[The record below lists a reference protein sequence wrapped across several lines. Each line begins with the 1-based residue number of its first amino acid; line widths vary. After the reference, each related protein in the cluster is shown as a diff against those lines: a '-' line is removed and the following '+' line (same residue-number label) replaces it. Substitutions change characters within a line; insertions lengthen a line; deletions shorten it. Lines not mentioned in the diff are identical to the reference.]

1 MWDNFEFRIRK
12 LRKTFEEG
20 EKFVLFVGAGQN
32 GGQNVRLLWND
43 LIRNSCKISFRQL
56 FQQIGLGFEDSRAI
70 LRAMGVEGSEA
81 KNDEKLVN
89 YLHSHFP
96 VEIQVS
102 IIKALMKNHY
112 IPTLQSQLYS
122 QCNHEVIK
130 KAFSLYSPIKDFP
143 DAPEGFRHLSSESDS
158 SGKELYT
165 LFVIAR
171 MILLNP
177 QIESVITYNFDNFIR
192 QAVKVL
198 LTNPENFFTD
208 EEIEFLHSRYAAND
222 GKKMRLADKVKI
234 VDMYGDVGSLQTT
247 RDYDV
252 FPVYHVHGYIPDPN
266 EEEISEDR
274 DIVLALEDFVEQQ
287 TGGLSW
293 QDAVQIKAFH
303 DSNILFIGCS
313 MTDLTMKRMINY
325 AHTQGYNNKIFIL
338 GADPSDQNIDT
349 QRRMRALEK
358 LRVWYFD
365 TLGASCINCPDGYD
379 RLCDELY
386 KINYVNHNKR

>member
-12 LRKTFEEG
+12 LRKAFEDR
-20 EKFVLFVGAGQN
+20 EKFVLFLGAGQN
-32 GGQNVRLLWND
+32 GGYNVRLLWND
-43 LIRNSCKISFRQL
+43 LIRDSCKISFRQL

-112 IPTLQSQLYS
+112 IPTLQSQLYG
-122 QCNHEVIK
+122 QCNYEVIK

-143 DAPEGFRHLSSESDS
+143 DAPEGFRHLLSGSGS

-177 QIESVITYNFDNFIR
+177 QIKSVITYNFDNFVR
-192 QAVKVL
+192 QAVRVL
-198 LTNPENFFTD
+198 LVKPENFFTD
-208 EEIEFLHSRYAAND
+208 EEIGFLNIRYGVDD
-222 GKKMRLADKVKI
+222 GGKLADKVKI
-234 VDMYGDVGSLQTT
+234 VDVYGDLGSLPTT
-247 RDYDV
+247 RDYNV

-266 EEEISEDR
+266 EEEITENL

-325 AHTQGYNNKIFIL
+325 AHTQGYSNKIFIL
-338 GADPSDQNIDT
+338 GAAPSDQNADT
-349 QRRMRALEK
+349 QRRMRALEE

-365 TLGASCINCPDGYD
+365 TLGASCVNCPDGYG
-379 RLCDELY
+379 RLFDELY
-386 KINYVNHNKR
+386 KINHANQNKR